1 MCLFIPAQCC
11 SNDRLGA
18 QPVQRVAGLSPLS
31 VLIKSKAKRLYRFGD
46 VEVEHVGLLCDV
58 ERVTPQVSGSAS
70 KARS

>member
-1 MCLFIPAQCC
+1 M
-11 SNDRLGA
+11 
-18 QPVQRVAGLSPLS
+18 QRVAGLSPLS